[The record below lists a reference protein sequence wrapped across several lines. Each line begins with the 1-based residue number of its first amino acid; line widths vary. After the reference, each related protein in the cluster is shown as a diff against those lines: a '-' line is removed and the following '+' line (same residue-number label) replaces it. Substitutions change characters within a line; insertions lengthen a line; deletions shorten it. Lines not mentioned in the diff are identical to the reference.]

1 MTINIITLGCSKNI
15 VDSEVMAAQLHR
27 NGHELYYESAQ
38 KSDVVIINTC
48 SFIHD
53 AREESVNEILQQIE
67 RKKRRQ
73 IKKLYVVGCLVQRN
87 MAELQEALPEVD
99 GFFTFAELP
108 KLLESPDFQLLNTP
122 DRMLSTPRHYAYLKI
137 SEG

>member
-15 VDSEVMAAQLHR
+15 VDSEVMAAQLNR

-67 RKKRRQ
+67 RKKRHQ

-99 GFFTFAELP
+99 GFFTFYAFRIVF
-108 KLLESPDFQLLNTP
+108 DG
-122 DRMLSTPRHYAYLKI
+122 STFLYTVCVVAGI
-137 SEG
+137 TCF